1 MQRQKLAARAPAKED
16 KKEEALEKESESVL
30 SINKAIE
37 AAKGKALS
45 VEYHRQTG
53 RPEFVHAEIPAGQL
67 PIFYAKLRELG
78 DLQVSPETGTEKDSD
93 TVQITIRIVG
103 QQ

>member
-1 MQRQKLAARAPAKED
+1 L
-16 KKEEALEKESESVL
+16 
-30 SINKAIE
+30 
-37 AAKGKALS
+37 
-45 VEYHRQTG
+45 
-53 RPEFVHAEIPAGQL
+53 HAEIPAGQL